1 MSYKIKSTV
10 NVFVLLFLAIAIS
23 GCDRHKAERE
33 QLGKQI
39 AAIETDLIP
48 MQAEHDKASQEV
60 SALTSEVQQQSD
72 VVQPHLDQ
80 RTKLQDELD
89 RFVQEHQTTALV
101 LNMTR
106 TGVAAVLESKASEKT
121 KTYIK
126 TADTIGKLIAVAYC
140 LKKGEECRNAT
151 AKITALGAQI
161 DTENQQITMLSA
173 QLDQKKA
180 SLQES
185 QQKLSSIDAA
195 IAAKTTER
203 DGLKQRLAE
212 IS

>member
-1 MSYKIKSTV
+1 
-10 NVFVLLFLAIAIS
+10 
-23 GCDRHKAERE
+23 
-33 QLGKQI
+33 
-39 AAIETDLIP
+39 

-173 QLDQKKA
+173 QLDQRRHLYRRANKNSLLLMLPSRQKQLSATASSSA
-180 SLQES
+180 SL
-185 QQKLSSIDAA
+185 
-195 IAAKTTER
+195 R
-203 DGLKQRLAE
+203 YRNLAFGP
-212 IS
+212 